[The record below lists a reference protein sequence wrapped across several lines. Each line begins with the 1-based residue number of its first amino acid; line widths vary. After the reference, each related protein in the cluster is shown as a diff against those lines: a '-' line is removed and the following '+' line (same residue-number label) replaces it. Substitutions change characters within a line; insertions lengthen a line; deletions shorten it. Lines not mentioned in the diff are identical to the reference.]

1 MKCFTT
7 LLSYASLLALA
18 SHVSAVPTPEIN
30 QALEARH
37 ALEAR
42 QALETRQTT
51 GVNSANNKNTI
62 NPATAIYPKKAA
74 GDAPYS
80 VDENTLRSAIYIP
93 STFQYGK
100 TGKQPVLLVP
110 GTSLPGGVSYSNAF
124 GKLLAASSYADPVW
138 LNIPGYS
145 LGDAQVSGEY
155 VAYAMNY
162 LSGVSQQ
169 KNISV
174 VSWSQ
179 GGINTQWGLKY
190 WPSTRSVVSDFVAL
204 APDFKGTVEVD
215 LVCSGFTITLCTPSI
230 KQQSDKSNFISTFRS
245 NGGDSA
251 YVPTT
256 TFYSATDEI
265 VQPESGTGASSIIL
279 DARNVGV
286 SNNQVQDM
294 CPGTIQIVL
303 HEGVLYNAVAWAL
316 IEDALTHDGPGNRSR
331 LDTSTLC
338 RALAAPGLNGITG
351 ESILLTAIPN
361 IIAYKSHVFT
371 EPAIAAYAK

>member
-1 MKCFTT
+1 MKSFTA

-18 SHVSAVPTPEIN
+18 SHVSAVPTPAN
-30 QALEARH
+30 QALD
-37 ALEAR
+37 L
-42 QALETRQTT
+42 RQTT
-51 GVNSANNKNTI
+51 GVDSSSNKNTV
-62 NPATAIYPKKAA
+62 NPAIPIYPRKAS

-110 GTSLPGGVSYSNAF
+110 GTTLPGGTSYSNAF

-145 LGDAQVSGEY
+145 LGDVQVNSEY

-174 VSWSQ
+174 ISWSQ
-179 GGINTQWGLKY
+179 GGINTQWGFKY

-204 APDFKGTVEVD
+204 APDFRGTIEAD
-215 LVCSGFTITLCTPSI
+215 LLCSGLTFALCTPSI
-230 KQQSDKSNFISTFRS
+230 KQQRDKSNLIATLRN

-256 TFYSATDEI
+256 TFYSATDQI
-265 VQPESGTGASSIIL
+265 VQPQIGTGASSFML

-286 SNNQVQDM
+286 TNNQIQEV
-294 CPGTIQIVL
+294 CRGTIQIIL
-303 HEGVLYNAVAWAL
+303 HEAVLYNAVAWAL
-316 IEDALTHDGPGNRSR
+316 IEDALNHDGPGSRSR
-331 LDTSTLC
+331 LDLPKLC
-338 RALAAPGLNGITG
+338 FALAAPGLNVIQGQ
-351 ESILLTAIPN
+351 SILATAIPN
-361 IIAYKSHVFT
+361 ILAYKTHVFN